1 MEWPKEKDVG
11 RYGDMSQ
18 SAHMRVTLDGD
29 SDVIVSVWDD
39 RGGASVEF
47 CTAGAGGGKSPRT
60 REALIALMR
69 AIEEDNAAVPSR
81 DWWAQRMGANAD
93 VSSGGQD

>member
-29 SDVIVSVWDD
+29 SDLIVSVWDD
-39 RGGASVEF
+39 RGAHEI
-47 CTAGAGGGKSPRT
+47 AGAKPLDRFRAHQIAPR
-60 REALIALMR
+60 
-69 AIEEDNAAVPSR
+69 
-81 DWWAQRMGANAD
+81 
-93 VSSGGQD
+93 